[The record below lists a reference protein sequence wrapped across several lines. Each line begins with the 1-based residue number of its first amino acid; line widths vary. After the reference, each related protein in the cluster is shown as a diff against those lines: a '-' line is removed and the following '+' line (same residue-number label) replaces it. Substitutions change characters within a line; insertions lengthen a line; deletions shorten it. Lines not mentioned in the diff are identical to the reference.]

1 MSKVYVVYYTDPKD
15 SMSFATVSK
24 RTLCNYK
31 GKPAIFSK
39 EGVALDLADYFQQGS
54 PELKYSCEEVI
65 LDE

>member
-1 MSKVYVVYYTDPKD
+1 MNKAYVVYYTDPRD
-15 SMSFATVSK
+15 DFSFATMGK

-39 EGVALDLADYFQQGS
+39 EGAALDLVDYFQQGS